1 MKKRTRRLL
10 LAGFILVLM
19 AWVGVLALRPWVPR
33 HRITAEGVGE
43 LREGMTAAEVEQ
55 VLGVPA
61 GDYSSRKRSYAGE
74 PVTFIALYTDLDQ
87 KEWVGDEVRVNVG
100 FGPDG
105 KAWTIY
111 RSWPFCDDEDF
122 LDQLR
127 RLLHLGGTP

>member
-1 MKKRTRRLL
+1 MKKRTWRLL
-10 LAGFILVLM
+10 LTGFIVVLM
-19 AWVGVLALRPWVPR
+19 AWGSFLAFRPFAPR
-33 HRITAEGVGE
+33 HRIDREGVRE
-43 LREGMTAAEVEQ
+43 LREGMSEAEVEQ

-74 PVTFIALYTDLDQ
+74 DVTFVALYTDLDQ
-87 KEWVGDEVRVNVG
+87 KEWVGDEVRVSVG

-122 LDQLR
+122 LDRLR
-127 RLLHLGGTP
+127 RLLHLAGTP